1 MMEPFWNLWSSV
13 YIGLV
18 VLYCSDY
25 SNIYDIC
32 NITWYYHII
41 DVYCILISISYIIII
56 PSTIIYYTNIFIIF
70 HSKLEARRLW
80 HSLYHVTTLFLQDL
94 LYLQCSWRCRDAITN
109 GSNCA
114 TFKLQKAP
122 RDPKDNVQILQST
135 ARDHLSP
142 SPEPLAEASGIRHL
156 N

>member
-1 MMEPFWNLWSSV
+1 MMEPFWNLWSSSV

-32 NITWYYHII
+32 NTTWYYHII

-56 PSTIIYYTNIFIIF
+56 PSTIIYSTNIFIIF

-80 HSLYHVTTLFLQDL
+80 HSLYHVTTLS
-94 LYLQCSWRCRDAITN
+94 CKISCTSNVHEDAITN

>member
-80 HSLYHVTTLFLQDL
+80 HSLYHVTTLS
-94 LYLQCSWRCRDAITN
+94 CKISCTSNVHEDAAMPLRMARIVLP
-109 GSNCA
+109 SNCKKHLV
-114 TFKLQKAP
+114 TPKITCRFFKAQRETICLRHPNLLQKHP
-122 RDPKDNVQILQST
+122 
-135 ARDHLSP
+135 
-142 SPEPLAEASGIRHL
+142 ASGI
-156 N
+156 